1 MFCLIV
7 FSLLT
12 MVLTQSTMYA
22 IMLNYCVTT
31 MHILY
36 STMLDYNVSIMHILY
51 SRVISFSHM
60 FCFLLYFLT
69 KLFSIATCSSIS
81 NYLKLTM
88 FNLYQC
94 VCSVSTII
102 MILMLTYLMIFFL
115 PYIFIFSTM
124 TSLVCDLTK
133 YYIVSYLLSRKYGW
147 NVK

>member
-7 FSLLT
+7 FSLLI

-22 IMLNYCVTT
+22 IMLNYCVTI
-31 MHILY
+31 MHIWY

-69 KLFSIATCSSIS
+69 KLVCIATCSSIS

-88 FNLYQC
+88 FDLYQC

-102 MILMLTYLMIFFL
+102 MILMFTSLRIFFL
-115 PYIFIFSTM
+115 PYIFILSTM

-133 YYIVSYLLSRKYGW
+133 YYIVSYLLSRKYG
-147 NVK
+147 

>member
-12 MVLTQSTMYA
+12 MVLTQSIMYA
-22 IMLNYCVTT
+22 IMLNYCVTI

-69 KLFSIATCSSIS
+69 KLFCIATCSSIS

-88 FNLYQC
+88 FDLYQC

-102 MILMLTYLMIFFL
+102 MILMFTSLRIFFL
-115 PYIFIFSTM
+115 PYIIILSTM

-133 YYIVSYLLSRKYGW
+133 YYIVSYLLSRKYG
-147 NVK
+147 

>member
-1 MFCLIV
+1 
-7 FSLLT
+7 

-22 IMLNYCVTT
+22 IKLNYCVTI

-69 KLFSIATCSSIS
+69 KLFCIATCSSIS
-81 NYLKLTM
+81 DYLKLTM
-88 FNLYQC
+88 FDLYQC

-102 MILMLTYLMIFFL
+102 MILMFTSLRIFFL
-115 PYIFIFSTM
+115 PYIFILSTM

-133 YYIVSYLLSRKYGW
+133 YYIVSHLLSRKYG
-147 NVK
+147 

>member
-1 MFCLIV
+1 MFYLIV

-22 IMLNYCVTT
+22 IMFNYCATI

-69 KLFSIATCSSIS
+69 KLFCIATCSSIS

-88 FNLYQC
+88 FHLYQC
-94 VCSVSTII
+94 
-102 MILMLTYLMIFFL
+102 LNYYNDTYVNLFNDLFL
-115 PYIFIFSTM
+115 A
-124 TSLVCDLTK
+124 V
-133 YYIVSYLLSRKYGW
+133 YLYSFYNDIARL
-147 NVK
+147 

>member
-1 MFCLIV
+1 MFSLIV

-22 IMLNYCVTT
+22 IMLNYCVTI

-60 FCFLLYFLT
+60 FCFLLYFFT
-69 KLFSIATCSSIS
+69 KLFCIATCSSIS
-81 NYLKLTM
+81 DYLKLTM
-88 FNLYQC
+88 FDLYQC

-102 MILMLTYLMIFFL
+102 MILMFTSLRIFFL
-115 PYIFIFSTM
+115 PYIIILSTM

-133 YYIVSYLLSRKYGW
+133 YYIVSYLLSRKYG
-147 NVK
+147 

>member
-1 MFCLIV
+1 MFSVIV

-22 IMLNYCVTT
+22 IMLNYCVTI

-69 KLFSIATCSSIS
+69 KLFCIATCSSIS

-88 FNLYQC
+88 FDLYQC

-102 MILMLTYLMIFFL
+102 MILMFASLRIFFL
-115 PYIFIFSTM
+115 PYIFILSTM

-133 YYIVSYLLSRKYGW
+133 YYIVSYLLSRKYG
-147 NVK
+147 

>member
-22 IMLNYCVTT
+22 IKLNYCVTI

-51 SRVISFSHM
+51 SRVITFSHM

-69 KLFSIATCSSIS
+69 KLFCIATCSSIS

-88 FNLYQC
+88 FDLYQC

-102 MILMLTYLMIFFL
+102 MILMFTSLRIFFL
-115 PYIFIFSTM
+115 PYIFILSTM

-133 YYIVSYLLSRKYGW
+133 YYIVSYLLSRKYG
-147 NVK
+147 